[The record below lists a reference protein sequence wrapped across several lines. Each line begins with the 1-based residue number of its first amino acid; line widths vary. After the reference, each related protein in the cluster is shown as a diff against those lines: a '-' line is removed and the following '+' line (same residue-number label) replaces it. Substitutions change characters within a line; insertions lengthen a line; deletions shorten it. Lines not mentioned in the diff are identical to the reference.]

1 MYTYIGMVEQFANY
15 LLLLS
20 LVVVPFFLIRGISN
34 RDETHTV
41 LSDKFLFLGWTG
53 ILVAVFLVFKSIF
66 SPGPAVWGDAPY
78 FSPEAFKN
86 FFAEPLVWEARGRLG
101 VVNDLYWIYP
111 LMFVYRGLGVLG
123 LDNSLVIRI
132 VFYFPALFFAVLSPW
147 FFTRYL
153 GFSTLI
159 SIFSVLVYALSTYFI
174 LVIDG
179 GQVGVAL
186 AYGVFPLALLQLVKL
201 KDNNT
206 FPQFYLTLA
215 VFMLLV
221 AADVRF
227 ALISIF
233 TFIVWQGLT
242 SAFSLKIFEPR
253 LWKTP
258 VLFVLAVLGLSAYWL
273 IPVLSIEPTTGSGT
287 RSGLELVSVLNP
299 LFLYSPHWPQNE
311 FGKLSPIPWYFI
323 GVPILIFANFFF
335 IKARKISALI
345 FCFLLFAFL
354 VKGETGFL
362 GVLYSKAVDSI
373 PLGGAFRDSTKFFA
387 PLTLFA
393 GILIGLIVVN
403 LQQIIKNRILSG
415 FTIAAIFVYLLY
427 LISPGLLQNMHGV
440 LAKRDFPEGVRT
452 FNEMVSG
459 EKDFSRTVWFPERHP
474 LAYHTE
480 TKPALDAKSLV
491 SLRPFAALNTGTLD
505 VFNFLHKDE
514 SIEWLKLIG
523 VKYLAFSPDPRKIN
537 LNIEEQEDWNKLLGL
552 VESKKWLKKVNRN
565 VEFPVYEIAE
575 PKPRIYGLTKA
586 VIVVGGDDIYSKLES
601 KSAEFSVQNQGFIFV
616 EDGKTEPES
625 LVQIASGSAVLVLNN
640 KNQED
645 LNLSF
650 LQKYFISPSQSSKS
664 EWAVRGSG
672 DYLRWKYELLV
683 NNIQTNEFDFGQ
695 GVAFSSRQGEKI
707 NFRLNVDTSGDYV
720 LAVRSMTRSEEG
732 LLRGQI
738 KNNNFEVSQKTPGQ
752 FGWYIQTINLPKGT
766 HELVLENANGFQ
778 VINTVALIPRDKWL
792 SALEKARELTN
803 KMGVVSIGAGS
814 VGSLEPVF
822 GGVWQKVEYE
832 EKSPVEYE
840 INVPD
845 KVKWIAFTD
854 NYHRDWEL
862 INSDFKSPFPFYS
875 MVNGFFVP
883 SQGQYKIIFSDQEN
897 IRPGLY
903 LSLLSLVIISGLYLI
918 RVLVPQMLNKSK

>member
-1 MYTYIGMVEQFANY
+1 MFEQFANY
-15 LLLLS
+15 FLLLS
-20 LVVVPFFLIRGISN
+20 LTAVSFFLIRGRSSRDQARTVIS
-34 RDETHTV
+34 R
-41 LSDKFLFLGWTG
+41 KFLFLGWAG
-53 ILVAVFLVFKSIF
+53 ILIAVFLVFRSIF
-66 SPGPAVWGDAPY
+66 SSGPVVWGDAPY
-78 FSPEAFKN
+78 FPQEAFKN

-123 LDNSLVIRI
+123 LDNSLVIRL

-153 GFSTLI
+153 GFSTLV

-186 AYGVFPLALLQLVKL
+186 AYGVFPFALLQLIKL
-201 KDNNT
+201 KDSNT
-206 FPQFYLTLA
+206 FLQFYLTLA

-233 TFIVWQGLT
+233 TYIVWLILFQT
-242 SAFSLKIFEPR
+242 SFLGMLKLRF
-253 LWKTP
+253 WKTH
-258 VLFVLAVLGLSAYWL
+258 VLFILAVLGLSAYWL

-311 FGKLSPIPWYFI
+311 FGKISSIPWHFA
-323 GVPILIFANFFF
+323 GVPFLIFAGLFFTKTKKVF
-335 IKARKISALI
+335 ALI

-354 VKGETGFL
+354 VKGETGLL
-362 GVLYSKAVDSI
+362 GVLYSKAVDTI

-387 PLTLFA
+387 PLTLIA
-393 GILIGLIVVN
+393 GILIGLTVDNLRRVIKKKIFSGIAVVSVF
-403 LQQIIKNRILSG
+403 I
-415 FTIAAIFVYLLY
+415 YLLY
-427 LISPGLLQNMHGV
+427 LISPALLQNMHGV
-440 LAKRDFPEGVRT
+440 LAKKDFPESIKVI
-452 FNEMVSG
+452 NDKIAG
-459 EKDFSRTVWFPERHP
+459 EKEFLRTVWFPERHP
-474 LAYHTE
+474 LTYHTE

-491 SLRPFAALNTGTLD
+491 SLRPFAALNTGTQD
-505 VFNFLHKDE
+505 VFNFLNNDE
-514 SIEWLKLIG
+514 SVEWFRLTG
-523 VKYLAFSPDPRKIN
+523 VKYLAFIPDPRKIN
-537 LNIEEQEDWNKLLGL
+537 LNNEEQEDWNQLLGL
-552 VESKKWLKKVNRN
+552 VESKKWLNKIDRKT
-565 VEFPVYEIAE
+565 EFPVYEIKD

-601 KSAEFSVQNQGFIFV
+601 KSSEFSVQNQGFIFV
-616 EDGKTEPES
+616 EDGKTEPEF
-625 LVQIASGSAVLVLNN
+625 LTQIASGSAVLVLNN

-650 LQKYFISPSQSSKS
+650 LQKYFVSPNQSSKS

-683 NNIQTNEFDFGQ
+683 NNIQTREFDFGQ
-695 GVAFSSRQGEKI
+695 GVAFSSQRGEKI
-707 NFRLNVDTSGDYV
+707 NFRLSADISGDYV

-732 LLRGQI
+732 LLKGQI
-738 KNNNFEVSQKTPGQ
+738 ENNNFEVPQKTPGQ
-752 FGWYIQTINLPKGT
+752 FGWYIQAINLSKGT
-766 HELVLENANGFQ
+766 HELVLENTNGFQ
-778 VINTVALIPRDKWL
+778 VVNTVSLIPRDKWL
-792 SALEKARELTN
+792 SALEKARELTD
-803 KMGVVSIGAGS
+803 KIEVIS
-814 VGSLEPVF
+814 VGTGGSESLEQVL
-822 GGVWQKVEYE
+822 GGSWQKVEYE
-832 EKSPVEYE
+832 EKSPVEYK

-845 KVKWIAFTD
+845 KVKWIVFTD

-883 SQGQYKIIFSDQEN
+883 SQGQYKIVFSDQKSV
-897 IRPGLY
+897 RPGLY

-918 RVLVPQMLNKSK
+918 QVLVLRMLNKSK

>member
-1 MYTYIGMVEQFANY
+1 MVEQFANY
-15 LLLLS
+15 FLLLS
-20 LVVVPFFLIRGISN
+20 LAAVSFFLIRGKSSRDQARTVIS
-34 RDETHTV
+34 R
-41 LSDKFLFLGWTG
+41 KFLFLGWAG
-53 ILVAVFLVFKSIF
+53 ILIAVFLVFRSIF
-66 SPGPAVWGDAPY
+66 SSGPAVWGDAPY
-78 FSPEAFKN
+78 FPPEAFKN

-153 GFSTLI
+153 GFSSLV

-186 AYGVFPLALLQLVKL
+186 AYGVFPFALLQLVKL

-242 SAFSLKIFEPR
+242 STLSLKIFEPR

-311 FGKLSPIPWYFI
+311 FGKISPIPWYFA
-323 GVPILIFANFFF
+323 GVPILIFVNIFFTK
-335 IKARKISALI
+335 IRKIFTFI

-354 VKGETGFL
+354 VKGETGLL
-362 GVLYSKAVDSI
+362 GVLYSKAVDTI

-393 GILIGLIVVN
+393 GILIGLTVDN
-403 LQQIIKNRILSG
+403 LRQIIKWRILSG
-415 FTIAAIFVYLLY
+415 TAAAAVFIYLLY
-427 LISPGLLQNMHGV
+427 LISPAILQNMYGV
-440 LAKRDFPEGVRT
+440 LAKRDFPEGVRM

-537 LNIEEQEDWNKLLGL
+537 LNKEEQEDWNKLLGL
-552 VESKKWLKKVNRN
+552 VESKTMWLNKVDRKT
-565 VEFPVYEIAE
+565 EFPIYEIKD

-625 LVQIASGSAVLVLNN
+625 LIQIASESAVLVLNN
-640 KNQED
+640 KEQED

-664 EWAVRGSG
+664 EWAVRGSS
-672 DYLRWKYELLV
+672 DYLKWKYELLV
-683 NNIQTNEFDFGQ
+683 NNIQTHEFDFGQ
-695 GVAFSSRQGEKI
+695 GVAFSSQQGEKI
-707 NFRLNVDTSGDYV
+707 NFRLNVDTSGDYF
-720 LAVRSMTRSEEG
+720 LAVRSMRRSKEG
-732 LLRGQI
+732 LLNGQI
-738 KNNNFEVSQKTPGQ
+738 ENNNFEVSQKTPGQ
-752 FGWYIQTINLPKGT
+752 FGWYIQTVNLSKGT
-766 HELVLENANGFQ
+766 HELVLENTNGFQ
-778 VINTVALIPRDKWL
+778 IVNTVALIPRDKWL
-792 SALEKARELTN
+792 SALEKARELTD
-803 KMGVVSIGAGS
+803 KIEVVSVGTGET
-814 VGSLEPVF
+814 GSLEQVF
-822 GGVWQKVEYE
+822 GEVWQKVEFE

-845 KVKWIAFTD
+845 KVKWIVFTD

-862 INSDFKSPFPFYS
+862 INSEFKTSFPFYS
-875 MVNGFFVP
+875 MVNGYFVP
-883 SQGQYKIIFSDQEN
+883 SQGQYKIIFSDQESV
-897 IRPGLY
+897 RPGLY
-903 LSLLSLVIISGLYLI
+903 LSILSLVIISGLYLI
-918 RVLVPQMLNKSK
+918 RVLVPQVLNKSK